1 MSSNTSAGSSRLTNN
16 CETCEKIKSDH
27 QLDKSCSQSYSSDY
41 EEESPSPT
49 QSENDKA
56 TPQSLDSMRL
66 NLNSRL
72 ERDNRSSSRS
82 RKPQALQQNKTF
94 SSEKIREIERRNAM
108 LVDKILYHN
117 RRPNQYKSTAVY
129 VPKIT
134 SSEINRRRHQEKII
148 RENEV
153 SCRSWVKLN
162 LWHLFFFRYC
172 SKKSN
177 L

>member
-1 MSSNTSAGSSRLTNN
+1 MSGNSSASSSKLTNN
-16 CETCEKIKSDH
+16 CKTCEKIKSEH
-27 QLDKSCSQSYSSDY
+27 QLDNSCSQSYSSDY
-41 EEESPSPT
+41 EEESPSPI

-56 TPQSLDSMRL
+56 TPESLDSMRL
-66 NLNSRL
+66 SLNTNSRL

-117 RRPNQYKSTAVY
+117 RRPNQYKTTAVY

-134 SSEINRRRHQEKII
+134 SSEINRRRHQEKIS

-153 SCRSWVKLN
+153 SCRS
-162 LWHLFFFRYC
+162 
-172 SKKSN
+172 
-177 L
+177 